1 MVYTE
6 EQISILKE
14 EYTKMIDSVLFELK
28 ARKIGNQ
35 ILANSPK
42 LGKVTVYAGAALL
55 STACVTI
62 AGSIL
67 KQYGINVLG
76 TPMTIF
82 APLLGATGVAGTV
95 DLGSEWSKRFD
106 FTEIERTSRKNID
119 VLDFLCERF
128 TKLRECAN
136 LDSYNFQNLINYMN
150 QLLQYR
156 NKMGQPISAHFL
168 LRFLG
173 INHNDELTED
183 NLRRKRMYIEL
194 LKSDRQLWD
203 GFNSIYRKSCEFYN
217 TNVNNYQGYRSGM

>member
-28 ARKIGNQ
+28 ARRIGNQ

-42 LGKVTVYAGAALL
+42 LGKVTVYAGAAILC
-55 STACVTI
+55 TAGVTI
-62 AGSIL
+62 AGTIL
-67 KQYGINVLG
+67 KQNGINVLSQ
-76 TPMTIF
+76 PMSMF
-82 APLLGATGVAGTV
+82 APMLGFIGIGETYV
-95 DLGSEWSKRFD
+95 LGSEFSKRFD
-106 FTEIERTSRKNID
+106 STEIEKKSRKNID

-156 NKMGQPISAHFL
+156 NKIGQPISAHFL

-194 LKSDRQLWD
+194 LKSDRQLWY

>member
-67 KQYGINVLG
+67 KQHGINVLG

-82 APLLGATGVAGTV
+82 APLLGATGIAG
-95 DLGSEWSKRFD
+95 
-106 FTEIERTSRKNID
+106 
-119 VLDFLCERF
+119 
-128 TKLRECAN
+128 
-136 LDSYNFQNLINYMN
+136 QLI
-150 QLLQYR
+150 
-156 NKMGQPISAHFL
+156 
-168 LRFLG
+168 
-173 INHNDELTED
+173 
-183 NLRRKRMYIEL
+183 
-194 LKSDRQLWD
+194 
-203 GFNSIYRKSCEFYN
+203 
-217 TNVNNYQGYRSGM
+217 